1 MLRGFL
7 HHIEFRES
15 PKNIRGDCM
24 NTVSRCKKQGKK
36 IHKCHRNSHVPIDVT
51 RTYML
56 RFLDLNAIEVAFQA
70 MVEIDFS

>member
-1 MLRGFL
+1 
-7 HHIEFRES
+7 
-15 PKNIRGDCM
+15 M